1 VSKEVNIPEGHGWY
15 VIMYRWLKHIITLL
29 IVLGL
34 YYVVAYLA
42 VVTTINAPT
51 VSAAIVADGGSPA
64 AEIGA
69 SFQALFPVPIFLV
82 VIGIVLSKWIQ
93 F

>member
-1 VSKEVNIPEGHGWY
+1 
-15 VIMYRWLKHIITLL
+15 MYRWLKHIITLL
-29 IVLGL
+29 IALGL

-42 VVTTINAPT
+42 VVSTINAPT
-51 VSAAIVADGGSPA
+51 VRAAIIDDGGSPA

-82 VIGIVLSKWIQ
+82 IIGIVLSKWIQ